1 MPHWPDAGTEAQRSR
16 GTCPR
21 SRGCEERSRDRER
34 TCLKQS
40 ARLTVCSTVCV
51 SSWSFFLGLF
61 RFCPQPGSQGK
72 FVINVRPRH
81 TLLLVPEARVCQDL
95 DGGWRQHFV
104 SRFHPHGPG
113 CRWQGFRTSGPFSIT
128 PPRTHPLVSS
138 AAPLGLGRGTQSH
151 RLAELGHHGLP
162 WVREE
167 PAKVPHGPAS
177 GAARR
182 ADSAVKSSLS
192 HSLSVVSY
200 VTKSLL

>member
-1 MPHWPDAGTEAQRSR
+1 MSETVRASNRLLYRLRVVVELLPRAFSFLPTAQLPREVRHQREA
-16 GTCPR
+16 P
-21 SRGCEERSRDRER
+21 
-34 TCLKQS
+34 
-40 ARLTVCSTVCV
+40 A
-51 SSWSFFLGLF
+51 
-61 RFCPQPGSQGK
+61 
-72 FVINVRPRH
+72 H
-81 TLLLVPEARVCQDL
+81 TLPRP
-95 DGGWRQHFV
+95 GGAGLPRPGRRLAAALREQV
-104 SRFHPHGPG
+104 HPYGPG

-128 PPRTHPLVSS
+128 PPRTHPLVSP

-192 HSLSVVSY
+192 RSLCRELRYEESPLNRIQQHGKRIMHRDRTGFIPGSTSKY
-200 VTKSLL
+200 QLM